1 MTSTG
6 SGKKTAIATERRRL
20 RNRAVRSS
28 VKTYVNKAEM
38 SIDTREEEAYKKTAV
53 AVSNVD
59 KAVKKG
65 VIHKKK
71 GARIKSRLMKK
82 ANAITVTETD
92 QSQTNE
98 E

>member
-6 SGKKTAIATERRRL
+6 SGKKVAVATEKRRL
-20 RNRAVRSS
+20 RNHSIKSS

-38 SIDTREEEAYKKTAV
+38 SINAREEAAYKKTAV
-53 AVSNVD
+53 AISSVD
-59 KAVKKG
+59 KAVKRG

-82 ANAITVTETD
+82 ANAVAVGEME
-92 QSQTNE
+92 QTQTSGE
-98 E
+98 